1 MKNFLFLFTFL
12 LPLFIQAQ
20 EESVETRE
28 QTSYERFVSQKGAII
43 KYTEY
48 ELDQLK
54 EDGSYASKADASI
67 RKVTINEVS
76 SLYLQIQYKP
86 YQSPE
91 ITAFVSYDD
100 VKELVRALDKLIILS
115 QTDAVG
121 DASYVEQK
129 FETNDFMREGY
140 YIQVKKKK
148 NEVTEEKK
156 WFLSLDT
163 RYRNASFYFNDVN
176 ILKNFFENAIST
188 MDNIKAK

>member
-12 LPLFIQAQ
+12 LPLVIQAQ
-20 EESVETRE
+20 EESVEKRE